1 MDWQRIKE
9 RLASMSMLLKFLM
22 PALSLKLKI
31 LNTFFRTFWEI
42 ACFGL
47 KIFCHF
53 LALKMKRLSFF

>member
-31 LNTFFRTFWEI
+31 LNTSFRTFWEI

-47 KIFCHF
+47 KIYCHF
-53 LALKMKRLSFF
+53 LA